1 MALLDYTDYEKQA
14 NKTLSNP
21 DGINL
26 ANKLAA
32 GVLSWAER
40 RVGFAFARG
49 TRIDTFDGGQR
60 YYQLSCPINV
70 SGVTV
75 TLYNSVSG
83 VYEAYAYPATVR
95 FSSRGE
101 VDFGS
106 FLTRGFQAVRISY
119 TAGWTD
125 LEFRATDLHQAL
137 TELLV
142 AKFDAADSGGG
153 GAALKRV
160 VVGPYTEEYD
170 TASGSS
176 QTDMPAGIT
185 EVVDSYRPVLVF

>member
-14 NKTLSNP
+14 NKTLSSP

-40 RVGFAFARG
+40 RVGFTFAQG
-49 TRIDTFDGGQR
+49 TRTDTFDGGAR
-60 YYQLSCPINV
+60 YYHLSCPINV

-83 VYEAYAYPATVR
+83 IYEAYASPATVR
-95 FSSRGE
+95 FTSRGE

-106 FLTRGFQAVRISY
+106 FLMRGFQNVRVSY

-137 TELLV
+137 AELLV
-142 AKFDAADSGGG
+142 AKFAPVNPEGDGK
-153 GAALKRV
+153 LKRV

-170 TASGSS
+170 TSSGSS
-176 QTDMPAGIT
+176 NTDMPAGIK

>member
-14 NKTLSNP
+14 NKNLSSP
-21 DGINL
+21 DGIAL
-26 ANKLAA
+26 ANKLAS

-49 TRIDTFDGGQR
+49 TRTDIFDGGSR
-60 YYQLSCPINV
+60 HYYLSCPINV
-70 SGVTV
+70 ADVAV

-83 VYEAYAYPATVR
+83 LYEAYAYPTAVR
-95 FSSRGE
+95 FSGRGE

-106 FLTRGFQAVRISY
+106 FLTRGFQNVRVSY

-125 LEFRATDLHQAL
+125 AEFRATDLHQAL
-137 TELLV
+137 AELLV
-142 AKFDAADSGGG
+142 TKFAPVNPEGDGR
-153 GAALKRV
+153 LKRV

-170 TASGSS
+170 TSS
-176 QTDMPAGIT
+176 NSSDTDMPAGIT